1 MEKTLRQLT
10 EGQNLILVG
19 NSVEL
24 LQHNYGSWIDSFDTV
39 VRFGRGVPDSSNKQ
53 AIGQYTDIWVT
64 GWLRMK
70 NHIFF
75 EKSLKLFNRCRIH
88 LDKKPKEPDIPFEH
102 IVMFS
107 DEELKEIFS
116 YVGAENNKTDGSRP
130 SAGFLGILFF
140 LKKCNCQS
148 ITLIGFDFFSKR
160 LPIQTGEDYPASW
173 HMPINS
179 IKANPHNRNEKVIV
193 QEWASQGLL
202 KWEVISDLK
211 DEFLEL
217 T

>member
-1 MEKTLRQLT
+1 MNCDICNKREHERSIQEQCGFYLC
-10 EGQNLILVG
+10 V
-19 NSVEL
+19 SCS
-24 LQHNYGSWIDSFDTV
+24 GSW
-39 VRFGRGVPDSSNKQ
+39 
-53 AIGQYTDIWVT
+53 
-64 GWLRMK
+64 
-70 NHIFF
+70 
-75 EKSLKLFNRCRIH
+75 
-88 LDKKPKEPDIPFEH
+88 
-102 IVMFS
+102 S
-107 DEELKEIFS
+107 DEELKEVFS
-116 YVGAENNKTDGSRP
+116 YVGAENNKTNGSRP

-179 IKANPHNRNEKVIV
+179 IKANPHNENEKVIV
-193 QEWASQGLL
+193 QEWANQELL
-202 KWEVISDLK
+202 KWVVISDLK

>member
-1 MEKTLRQLT
+1 MEKNLRQLT

-75 EKSLKLFNRCRIH
+75 EKTLKLFNRCRIH
-88 LDKKPKEPDIPFEH
+88 LDTKPKEPDIPFEH

-107 DEELKEIFS
+107 HEELK
-116 YVGAENNKTDGSRP
+116 
-130 SAGFLGILFF
+130 
-140 LKKCNCQS
+140 
-148 ITLIGFDFFSKR
+148 
-160 LPIQTGEDYPASW
+160 
-173 HMPINS
+173 
-179 IKANPHNRNEKVIV
+179 
-193 QEWASQGLL
+193 
-202 KWEVISDLK
+202 
-211 DEFLEL
+211 
-217 T
+217 